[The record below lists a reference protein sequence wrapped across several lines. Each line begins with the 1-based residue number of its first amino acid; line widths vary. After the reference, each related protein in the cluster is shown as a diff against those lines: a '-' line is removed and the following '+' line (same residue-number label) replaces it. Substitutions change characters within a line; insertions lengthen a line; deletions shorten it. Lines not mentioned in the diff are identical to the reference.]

1 MSMLATGRA
10 IRWGLVHFWRNIW
23 LSLAATGVLVLTLA
37 MLGLL
42 VVITL
47 VGRVSLR
54 SIEQK
59 VDVTVF
65 LNDST
70 SDAAILAIKADLEG
84 RPDVAT
90 VQYVTKD
97 QALATFEARHQSNPT
112 ITQALRELGD
122 NPLQPSLIVKA
133 TDPTRYSV
141 IEETLKS
148 PKYQAFVSKVTS
160 EDNKQVITRLAAV
173 LTTLRRV
180 GLVLTLTLA
189 AIAVLVTY
197 NTVRLAIYGYHEE
210 IEIMQLVGASPWF
223 IRGPFLIEGFLAG
236 AIAGLLTLFYFFP
249 FVRALSPRVSAF
261 IADGTFD
268 LWRWTLEHFLAISL
282 LFLFTGILLSVVSS
296 WIAVRRYVR

>member
-1 MSMLATGRA
+1 MSLLATGRA

-70 SDAAILAIKADLEG
+70 SDAAILAVKADLEG

-133 TDPTRYSV
+133 TDPTRYGV

-160 EDNKQVITRLAAV
+160 EDNKQVITRLTAV

>member
-23 LSLAATGVLVLTLA
+23 LSIAATGVLVLTLA

-47 VGRVSLR
+47 VGRVSIR

-133 TDPTRYSV
+133 TDPTRYGV

-268 LWRWTLEHFLAISL
+268 LWRWVLEHFMSISL
-282 LFLFTGILLSVVSS
+282 LFLFTGVLLSVVSS

>member
-65 LNDST
+65 LNDT
-70 SDAAILAIKADLEG
+70 ASDAAILAIKADLEG

-133 TDPTRYSV
+133 TDPTRYGV

-282 LFLFTGILLSVVSS
+282 LFLFTGVLLSVVSS